1 MTDDKM
7 KMVAVCKDQEKAT
20 EEDVQAFI
28 THKLQQSRTGK
39 CFLACIYEK
48 VELVRIFNH
57 FIPYFVSINL

>member
-7 KMVAVCKDQEKAT
+7 KMVAECKEQEKAA

-48 VELVRIFNH
+48 IETVRLLNH
-57 FIPYFVSINL
+57 FIRIRFY